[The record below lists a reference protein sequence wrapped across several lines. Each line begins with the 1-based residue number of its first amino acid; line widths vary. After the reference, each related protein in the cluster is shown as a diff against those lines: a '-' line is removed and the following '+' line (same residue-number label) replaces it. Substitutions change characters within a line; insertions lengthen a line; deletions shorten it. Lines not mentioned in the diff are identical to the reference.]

1 MGIATPEFLIPAGQL
16 PDGTVEWTEKGT
28 SADYVVERLKAYDP
42 RLSLTLN
49 VKVGEWEVWR
59 MGEDNKPRR
68 IARLDNGRKVP
79 NADQLIAQLA
89 AYDTHKGFDPL
100 AAAIKADEELE
111 RRKNAE
117 LEEAVGDGHDRLHH
131 ALANDL
137 SAHAPAARPIP
148 LGGRR

>member
-1 MGIATPEFLIPAGQL
+1 MGIATPELLIPGRQL
-16 PDGTVEWTEKGT
+16 PDGSVEWTERGT
-28 SADYVVERLKAYDP
+28 TADAVVDRLKQYDP
-42 RLSLTLN
+42 RLSLVMN
-49 VKVGEWEVWR
+49 FEAGEWEVWR

-68 IARLDNGRKVP
+68 ISRLDNGGRVP

-89 AYDTHKGFDPL
+89 AYDTRKGYDPVQ
-100 AAAIKADEELE
+100 AIIDEEDRAE
-111 RRKNAE
+111 RQRDAA

-148 LGGRR
+148 LGGR